1 MQHFYSKLVR
11 KSYRALRH
19 RRIRK
24 VSWLNRVVIKFF
36 NRDLWRPCVRSVSI
50 GISIGLFCAMLPM
63 PFQMLL
69 AAVCCFIGRGNIPF
83 AIAACWVSN
92 PISQIPLM
100 LFQERVGAKI
110 RGILDLGW
118 LDFIDIERTIPFFET
133 VVNLANF
140 AVGVATTAIFLGI
153 IAYPIVFCVYA
164 IVPKKHLHGTP
175 KPRTSKHKSTTINNI
190 NVETFQNKHNAVV
203 KLAKETADLI
213 RKNDSAGRKTILG
226 ISTGNSPIDYYKE
239 LIHLHRTENLSFQN
253 VITFNLD
260 EYTGLDHQH
269 PKSYWQFIHQNLFN
283 HIDIKP
289 ENINIPS
296 GEITEADIPAH
307 CAQYEQAI
315 KDAGGIDLQIL
326 GIGRS
331 GHIGFNE
338 PGSSKDSL
346 TRAIQLNDITRE
358 DAAHAFGGLENVPTS
373 AITMGCGT
381 ILAARKIVL
390 LAWGTNKAPIV
401 NEAITGPVNDIVSAS
416 YLQEHPNASF
426 YLDKDAA
433 ALLD

>member
-24 VSWLNRVVIKFF
+24 VSWLNRIVIKFF

-50 GISIGLFCAMLPM
+50 GFSIGLFCAMLPL
-63 PFQMLL
+63 PFQMLI
-69 AAVCCFIGRGNIPF
+69 AAVCCFMGRGNIPI
-83 AIAACWVSN
+83 AVAACWVSN
-92 PISQIPLM
+92 PITQLPLM

-110 RGILDLGW
+110 RGVLDLGW

-153 IAYPIVFCVYA
+153 IAYPIVFCFYA
-164 IVPKKHLHGTP
+164 IVPKKHLQSVT
-175 KPRTSKHKSTTINNI
+175 KLRTSKHRTPTVKKIA
-190 NVETFQNKHNAVV
+190 VEKFVDKHAASK
-203 KLAKETADLI
+203 KLAEETAHLI
-213 RKNDSAGRKTILG
+213 HTNNAAGRKTVLG
-226 ISTGNSPIDYYKE
+226 LVAGCTPIHYYKE
-239 LIHLHRTENLSFQN
+239 LIHLHQTENLSFQN
-253 VITFNLD
+253 VITFNIV
-260 EYTGLDHQH
+260 EYSGLSPEH
-269 PKSYWQFIHQNLFN
+269 PESHWFYLHHHLFN

-289 ENINIPS
+289 ENIHLPS
-296 GEITEADIPAH
+296 GKVTPEDTPAH
-307 CAQYEQAI
+307 CAQYEQKI
-315 KDAGGIDLQIL
+315 KNAGGIDLQIL
-326 GIGRS
+326 GIGRT

-338 PGSSKDSL
+338 PGSPKNSR
-346 TRAIQLNDITRE
+346 TRAVQLTDVTRE
-358 DAAHAFGGLENVPTS
+358 DASRSFGGLENVPTM

-381 ILAARKIVL
+381 ILAAKRIVL
-390 LAWGTNKAPIV
+390 MAWGTSKAPIV
-401 NEAITGPVNDIVSAS
+401 NEAITGTVNNLVSAS

-433 ALLD
+433 TLLK